1 MNHGALVN
9 ILRNLFCNICILFTL
24 DGAAFVQMGQAYSI
38 MGLMIVSY
46 SVIAFV
52 SESLEVLLS
61 IGLSWINLILAC
73 CVFILMWFF
82 QFSLVSRFRP
92 KYFIGWFDGV
102 QFI

>member
-1 MNHGALVN
+1 MNHGALVI

-38 MGLMIVSY
+38 MGLMIVLY

-52 SESLEVLLS
+52 SESLEFLLS

-73 CVFILMWFF
+73 CVFILMRFF